1 MKNSIE
7 NAIDLIKTNNN
18 IFIVSHISPD
28 GDNMGSSLA
37 LMWALEKK
45 NKNVTVLESDLI
57 PDDFKF
63 LPGSDS
69 IKPYNENLGDID
81 LLIALDCGDEER
93 LGLNKELLE
102 KSNKVLNV
110 DHHVSNTNFGD
121 INVVDPAASATG
133 ELVYEL
139 IKAMDIDIDKN
150 IAENLYT
157 AISTD
162 TGSFKY
168 DSTTSKTH
176 RIVAEL
182 LDTGIDKN
190 KININIYEN
199 MSFSKMN
206 LLREAFRT
214 LETFKGKRIATMEV
228 TQKMLSETETSIEDA
243 EGIISFIRNLDS
255 VEVAVLLKERKE
267 KSIKV
272 SLRTKKDV
280 DASKICKIF
289 GGGGHKR
296 AAGCTINEELNR
308 AKELIV
314 KAIDKEME
322 L

>member
-7 NAIDLIKTNNN
+7 NAIDLIKTNDN

-102 KSNKVLNV
+102 RSNKVLNI

-121 INVVDPAASATG
+121 VNVVDPDASATG

-139 IKAMDIDIDKN
+139 VKAMDISIDKN

-206 LLREAFRT
+206 LLREAFKT

-228 TQKMLSETETSIEDA
+228 TQDMLSETETSMEDA
-243 EGIISFIRNLDS
+243 EGIISFIRNLDT

>member
-7 NAIDLIKTNNN
+7 NAIDLIKTNDN

-102 KSNKVLNV
+102 RSNKVLNI

-121 INVVDPAASATG
+121 VNVVDPDASATG

-139 IKAMDIDIDKN
+139 VKAMDISIDKN

-206 LLREAFRT
+206 LLREAFKT

-228 TQKMLSETETSIEDA
+228 TQDMLSETETSMEDA
-243 EGIISFIRNLDS
+243 EGIISFIRNLDT

-267 KSIKV
+267 KNIKL

-314 KAIDKEME
+314 KAIEKEME

>member
-110 DHHVSNTNFGD
+110 DHHASNTNFGD

>member
-7 NAIDLIKTNNN
+7 NAIDLIKTNDN

-102 KSNKVLNV
+102 RSNKVLNI

-121 INVVDPAASATG
+121 VNVVDPDASATG

-139 IKAMDIDIDKN
+139 VKAMDISIDKN

-228 TQKMLSETETSIEDA
+228 TQDMLSETETSMEDA
-243 EGIISFIRNLDS
+243 EGIISFIRNLDT

-314 KAIDKEME
+314 KAIEKEME

>member
-7 NAIDLIKTNNN
+7 NAIDLIKTNDN

-102 KSNKVLNV
+102 RSNKVLNI

-121 INVVDPAASATG
+121 VNVVDPDASATG

-139 IKAMDIDIDKN
+139 VKAMDISIDKN

-206 LLREAFRT
+206 LLREAFKT

-228 TQKMLSETETSIEDA
+228 TQDMLSETETSMEDA
-243 EGIISFIRNLDS
+243 EGIISFIRNLDT

-314 KAIDKEME
+314 KAIEKEME